1 MKIVRRAALAIA
13 LIVAAFGAAPALAQ
27 ANDVQTAWRLL
38 DYLAV
43 DYPGAVANGKIVS
56 ASEYAEMREFSAT
69 AAAKIAALPAGPA
82 KDRLVAES
90 KQFVAL
96 VDRKASAQE
105 VAAAA
110 RALGQHLLQ
119 AYPVAMAP
127 ATAPDLNRGAQLYAS
142 TCASC
147 HGATGHADTP
157 TARRLDP
164 HPIAFADRAR
174 ADQRSPFALYQVI
187 SQGLDGT
194 AMVSFSN
201 LPDNDRWA
209 LAYHA
214 ASLSYPPQLV
224 DEGKRL
230 WEGDAA
236 LRATVPDLTALSGL
250 TAEQLGRRIGKNKA
264 EAVIAYLRAHP
275 EAVAAQA
282 STLGLARERLEQSVA
297 AYQAGDREKAKTL
310 ALSAYLDGFEPVE
323 ASLATRN
330 GELLATIERS
340 MGEFRSAIASG
351 QPPAQ
356 VAAKAAE
363 IDALFGDVEAT
374 LSADEG
380 SAASAFVGGL
390 TILLREGLEALLIV
404 IAMLAFLRKAD
415 RRELERP
422 VHYGWTS
429 AIVAGGLTWVAATT
443 LISVSGASRELTE
456 GFGSLLAAAVLLFVG
471 IWMHGKAQA
480 GNWHRY
486 IREKMHRA
494 ISGRS
499 AWFLFALAFIAV
511 YRELFETILFYAAI
525 AAQGNVEWLV
535 AGGLTGAVVL
545 AGIAVAMLRYSQRL
559 PIGKFFTYS
568 SALIAVLAV
577 VLAGK
582 GVAALQEAGILG
594 IQPLAGLPRISMLG
608 LFPTLQ
614 TVAIQLA
621 TLAAL
626 LLGFAWNRR
635 AAAAPASA

>member
-1 MKIVRRAALAIA
+1 MGIVRRGALAIA
-13 LIVAAFGAAPALAQ
+13 LIAAAFGASPALAQ
-27 ANDVQTAWRLL
+27 QDNVQTAWRLL

-43 DYPGAVANGKIVS
+43 DYSGAVANGKVVS
-56 ASEYAEMREFSAT
+56 ASEYAEMQEFSVT
-69 AAAKIAALPAGPA
+69 AAAKIAALPPGPA

-96 VDRKASAQE
+96 VYRKASAE
-105 VAAAA
+105 DVAAAA
-110 RALGQHLLQ
+110 HALGQHLLQ

-127 ATAPDLNRGAQLYAS
+127 ASAPDLKRGAQLYAT

-157 TARRLDP
+157 AARTLDP
-164 HPIAFADRAR
+164 HPIAFADRVR

-194 AMVSFSN
+194 AMVSFSS
-201 LPDNDRWA
+201 LRDKDRWA

-214 ASLSYPPQLV
+214 SGLSYSPRLV
-224 DEGKRL
+224 EQGKRL
-230 WEGDAA
+230 WHGDAA
-236 LRATVPDLTALSGL
+236 LRAMVPDLTTLSSL
-250 TAEQLGRRIGKNKA
+250 TADQLGQRIGKDKA
-264 EAVIAYLRAHP
+264 EAVIAFLRAHP
-275 EAVAAQA
+275 DAVSAQS
-282 STLGLARERLEQSVA
+282 STLGLARERLQQSVA
-297 AYQAGDREKAKTL
+297 AYEAGDREQAKTL

-323 ASLATRN
+323 ASLATKN

-340 MGEFRSAIASG
+340 MGEFRSVIASG
-351 QPPAQ
+351 QPTAQ

-429 AIVAGGLTWVAATT
+429 AIVAGGLTWLAATT

-480 GNWHRY
+480 GNWQRY

-494 ISGRS
+494 VSGRS
-499 AWFLFALAFIAV
+499 AWFLFALAFVAV
-511 YRELFETILFYAAI
+511 YRELFETILFYAAM
-525 AAQGNVEWLV
+525 AAQGNIEWLV
-535 AGGLTGAVVL
+535 AGGVTGAVVL

-559 PIGKFFTYS
+559 PIGKFFSYS
-568 SALIAVLAV
+568 SALVAVLTV

-594 IQPLAGLPRISMLG
+594 IRPLGGVPRISVLG

-614 TVAIQLA
+614 TIAIQLA
-621 TLAAL
+621 ALVAL
-626 LLGFAWNRR
+626 LIGFAWNRK